1 MFLETKKT
9 RGGGPIWRIEKE
21 KKQQKKRGIL
31 WRKRP
36 QQKQQHTQNN
46 CKFAV
51 TLGVRPS
58 QAKPSQAN
66 PSQAQP
72 TPAQPSSARLSPARN
87 NEINHIYKYKE
98 ISKNANWPTSHKC
111 PYVFGNEKNKGWW
124 ADLTDW
130 ERKKR
135 QKKRGILWRRASGST
150 FIKIDHFLIK
160 DQLRNGLQSSRLDF
174 DQNVLFLN

>member
-1 MFLETKKT
+1 MQKNIDWPTSQKCPYVFGNEKNKRWWADLANWKRKKK
-9 RGGGPIWRIEKE
+9 KE
-21 KKQQKKRGIL
+21 RGIL
-31 WRKRP
+31 WRQRP

-130 ERKKR
+130 ERKK
-135 QKKRGILWRRASGST
+135 QKKNEVFYGGELQARLLS
-150 FIKIDHFLIK
+150 KLII
-160 DQLRNGLQSSRLDF
+160 S
-174 DQNVLFLN
+174 